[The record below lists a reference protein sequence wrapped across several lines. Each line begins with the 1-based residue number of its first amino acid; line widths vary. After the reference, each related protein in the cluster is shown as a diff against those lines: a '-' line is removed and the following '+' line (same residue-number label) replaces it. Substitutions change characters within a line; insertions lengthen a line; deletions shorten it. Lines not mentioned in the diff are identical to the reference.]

1 MSSAATTEGAVS
13 RRARLIGK
21 GWIQGVAL
29 VMLFGFT
36 VMGLLAYRTYTNS
49 MPQPQKV
56 VTESGE
62 TLFTTQDIT
71 EGQKLFQAR
80 GLMEYGSIL
89 GHGGYLGPDF
99 TAEYLRMEA
108 TSIKNQLAAQGP
120 ADPAAATKEMM
131 RTNRYDSSTGTLV
144 WTDEQVKAYNE
155 AVNHYTK
162 MFGPDAH
169 SHGLK
174 PDLITDP
181 VQVKQVTA
189 FFGWTAWGSSAQRPG
204 HDYSYTNNWPAE
216 SLVGNAPTG
225 DLMIW
230 SVLSLIVLIGGTGVM
245 FAIYGRWSQKIGW
258 HSEEAPALSF
268 RQPED
273 VGLTK
278 SQRVVAWY
286 VFTIAALFLVQ
297 TLLGPLAEHYRAD
310 VLSFFGFDLGR
321 LLPFSLARTWH
332 VQLSLFWTAIGLLAA
347 GLFLTPFIARRE
359 PKKQHVLVWTLFI
372 AATVVV
378 VLSCLAEGAS
388 QPGLSWAKGP
398 LFAQQWEYLD
408 LPFVFQ
414 VLLTLALFV
423 WVFIIWRAM
432 RSRLRNEHVANMPW
446 LFMFAALAIPAFYAV
461 GMMARTGTHVTV
473 AEFWRFWVV
482 HLWVE
487 DFLELFTTVMVA
499 YVFVLLG
506 VVRERIALGIIFMDI
521 ILYSAGGVIGTMHH
535 LYFSGTPVEHMALG
549 AFFSAAEVIPLT
561 FLTVEAWA
569 FMQLGANRH
578 GKEAGPFPHRWAVMF
593 LMAVGFWNFLGA
605 GVFGFLVNLP
615 IVSYY
620 EIGTALTANHAH
632 ASMMGVYGFMALALG
647 MFALRYLVPA
657 DKWPEK
663 LAKTSFWSLN
673 IGLAWMCFATLLPL
687 GILQLRY
694 SVSTGYFEARQLT
707 YVTNSVNTIIE
718 WGRMPGDLI
727 FILGGVLPYLYIA
740 FLGLR
745 NWRRGRT
752 VDTFAEDALY
762 EEIKG
767 GRKAWRGERAEL
779 ND

>member
-1 MSSAATTEGAVS
+1 MSSAATAEGATS

-49 MPQPQKV
+49 MPQPERV

-108 TSIKNQLAAQGP
+108 TSVKEQLASQGVD
-120 ADPAAATKEMM
+120 DPAAATKEML
-131 RTNRYDSSTGTLV
+131 RTNRYDPSTGTLV
-144 WTDEQVKAYNE
+144 WTDEQVKAYND
-155 AVNHYTK
+155 AVGHYTK

-204 HDYSYTNNWPAE
+204 HDYSYTNNWPPE

-268 RQPED
+268 RQPEEI
-273 VGLTK
+273 GLTK

-297 TLLGPLAEHYRAD
+297 TLLGALAEHYRAD
-310 VLSFFGFDLGR
+310 VLSFFGLDLGR

-359 PKKQHVLVWTLFI
+359 PRRQHVLVWTLFI

-388 QPGLSWAKGP
+388 QHGLSWAKGP
-398 LFAQQWEYLD
+398 LFSQQWEYLD

-414 VLLTLALFV
+414 VLLTVALFV

-432 RSRLRNEHVANMPW
+432 RRRLSNEHVANMPW

-694 SVSTGYFEARQLT
+694 SVGTGYFEARQLT

>member
-1 MSSAATTEGAVS
+1 MSSAATAEGATS

-49 MPQPQKV
+49 MPQPERV

-108 TSIKNQLAAQGP
+108 TSVKEQLASQGVD
-120 ADPAAATKEMM
+120 DPAAATKEML
-131 RTNRYDSSTGTLV
+131 RTNRYDPSTGTLV
-144 WTDEQVKAYNE
+144 WTDEQVKAYND
-155 AVNHYTK
+155 AVGHYTK

-204 HDYSYTNNWPAE
+204 HDYSYTNNWPPE

-268 RQPED
+268 RQPEEI
-273 VGLTK
+273 GLTK

-297 TLLGPLAEHYRAD
+297 TLLGALAEHYRAD

-359 PKKQHVLVWTLFI
+359 PRRQHVLVWALFI

-388 QPGLSWAKGP
+388 QHGLSWAKGP
-398 LFAQQWEYLD
+398 LFSQQWEYLD

-414 VLLTLALFV
+414 VLLTVALFV

-432 RSRLRNEHVANMPW
+432 RRRLSNEHVANMPW

-694 SVSTGYFEARQLT
+694 SVGTGYFEARQLT

-727 FILGGVLPYLYIA
+727 FIIGGVLPYLYIA